1 MTSGIS
7 GTHTGDWPPS
17 IRIKTQ
23 IPGPNSLALSSAAAS
38 SVARPVRPAPSVFI
52 ERGRGAL
59 VEDID
64 GNVFVDMTAGLGCL
78 IVGHSHPKVTE
89 AINDQVRRFLHTD
102 FTMLAYESYVEL
114 SGKLSQRCGG
124 GRHVA
129 LFNSGAE
136 AVENAVKI
144 ARYVTGR
151 PGILCFEGA
160 FHGRTHMALSLTGRE
175 EPYKR
180 GFGPFSPDVH
190 RLPYPGLNGTTLSDF
205 EAATGTF
212 ESHEIAA
219 AIVEPV
225 LGEGGFVVPPREFLP
240 ALEALCRR
248 HGALLVLDEIQS
260 GYGRTGA
267 FLASTHWGV
276 DADVILLGKSIAAGL
291 PLSALV
297 ARSEITEELPPGS
310 LGGTYVGNPVACVAA
325 LAVLDVIETENLM
338 ERAGE
343 VGLKLLS
350 FWRAAA
356 RSHEEIAEVR
366 GLGTMVGVQFESRT
380 VLGSFI
386 DEALRNGV
394 LTVYA
399 GAGKDVLRH
408 LVPLVITDRQLE
420 DTLGV
425 FEAALAKIR

>member
-1 MTSGIS
+1 MDSS
-7 GTHTGDWPPS
+7 PEHWPPS
-17 IRIKTQ
+17 IRVQTEV
-23 IPGPNSLALSSAAAS
+23 PGPKSLALSAAAGF
-38 SVARPVRPAPSVFI
+38 VARPVRPAPSVFI

-59 VEDID
+59 VEDAD
-64 GNVFVDMTAGLGCL
+64 GNVLVDMTAGLGCL
-78 IVGHSHPKVTE
+78 IVGHSHPRLTE
-89 AINDQVRRFLHTD
+89 ALTDQVHRFLHTD
-102 FTMLAYESYVEL
+102 FTVLAYQSYAEL
-114 SGKLSQRCGG
+114 CGKLSERCGG

-144 ARYVTGR
+144 ARYITGR
-151 PGILCFEGA
+151 PGIVCFEGA
-160 FHGRTHMALSLTGRE
+160 FHGRTHMALSLTGRD

-190 RLPYPGLNGTTLSDF
+190 RLPYPGLNGATMSDF
-205 EAATGTF
+205 EAATSTL

-225 LGEGGFVVPPREFLP
+225 LGEGGFVVPPGEFLP

-248 HGALLVLDEIQS
+248 HRALLVVDEIQS
-260 GYGRTGA
+260 GYGRTGR
-267 FLASTHWGV
+267 FLTSAHYGV
-276 DADVILLGKSIAAGL
+276 DADVVLLGKSIAAGL
-291 PLSALV
+291 PLSAVV
-297 ARSEITEELPPGS
+297 ARPEITEQLPPGS

-325 LAVLDVIETENLM
+325 LAVLDVIDGERLL
-338 ERAGE
+338 ERATE
-343 VGLKLLS
+343 VGSKLAS
-350 FWRAAA
+350 FWRTAAGSYGA
-356 RSHEEIAEVR
+356 IAEVR
-366 GLGTMVGVQFESRT
+366 GLGTMVGVRFDSRAL
-380 VLGSFI
+380 LGDFM

-425 FEAALAKIR
+425 FEASLAKIG